1 MEKEL
6 GEAVDKTRMSD
17 DSFTGNK
24 ETYKRGQNPNSLA
37 NLKPYPKGV
46 SGNPDGR
53 PKKYVKLA
61 KALDKVGQKTTSWNE
76 PNQTFKEA
84 VLDKIWRQAFM
95 YGSVPHIKMLAE
107 LGCLD
112 GDE

>member
-6 GEAVDKTRMSD
+6 GESVDNRRLSD
-17 DSFTGNK
+17 DSSTGNS
-24 ETYKRGQNPNSLA
+24 ETHKKGHNPNSLA

-61 KALDKVGQKTTSWNE
+61 KALDRVGKKTTSWNE
-76 PNQTFKEA
+76 PNQTFKDA
-84 VLDKIWRQAFM
+84 VLDKIWTQAYM

-112 GDE
+112 DK

>member
-1 MEKEL
+1 MSL
-6 GEAVDKTRMSD
+6 DKTRLSD

-24 ETYKRGQNPNSLA
+24 ETHERGQNPNSLA
-37 NLKPYPKGV
+37 NLKPYPKDV

-61 KALDKVGQKTTSWNE
+61 KALDKVGEKTTSWNE
-76 PNQTFKEA
+76 PNQTLREA
-84 VLDKIWRQAFM
+84 VLDKIWTQAYM

-112 GDE
+112 DK

>member
-1 MEKEL
+1 MAHTPTNDDEKEKISSNIKDEEYSP
-6 GEAVDKTRMSD
+6 GTH
-17 DSFTGNK
+17 
-24 ETYKRGQNPNSLA
+24 PNSLK
-37 NLKPYPKGV
+37 NLKPFPKGV

-84 VLDKIWRQAFM
+84 VLDKIWTQAYM
-95 YGSVPHIKMLAE
+95 YGSVSHIKMLAE

>member
-1 MEKEL
+1 MS
-6 GEAVDKTRMSD
+6 ADKQQDNSKR
-17 DSFTGNK
+17 FTGNR
-24 ETYKRGQNPNSLA
+24 ETYKRGQNPKSLA
-37 NLKPYPKGV
+37 NLKPYPEGV

-53 PKKYVKLA
+53 PRKYVKLA

-84 VLDKIWRQAFM
+84 VLDEIWKQAYM
-95 YGSVPHIKMLAE
+95 YGSVSHIKMLAG

-112 GDE
+112 EDE

>member
-1 MEKEL
+1 MS
-6 GEAVDKTRMSD
+6 ADKQQDNSKR
-17 DSFTGNK
+17 FTGNR
-24 ETYKRGQNPNSLA
+24 ETYKRGQNPKSLA
-37 NLKPYPKGV
+37 NLKPYPEGV

-53 PKKYVKLA
+53 PRKYVKLA
-61 KALDKVGQKTTSWNE
+61 KALDKVGQKTTSWNK

-84 VLDKIWRQAFM
+84 TLEAIWHKAFM

>member
-6 GEAVDKTRMSD
+6 GESVDNRRLSD
-17 DSFTGNK
+17 DSSTGNS
-24 ETYKRGQNPNSLA
+24 ETHKRGQNPNSLA

-61 KALDKVGQKTTSWNE
+61 KALDKVGQKTPSWNE
-76 PNQTFKEA
+76 PNQAVKEA
-84 VLDKIWRQAFM
+84 VLDKIWTQAYM

>member
-6 GEAVDKTRMSD
+6 GESVDNRRLSD
-17 DSFTGNK
+17 DSFTGNS
-24 ETYKRGQNPNSLA
+24 ETHKKGHNPNSLA

-61 KALDKVGQKTTSWNE
+61 KALDRVGKKTTSWNE
-76 PNQTFKEA
+76 PNQTFKDA
-84 VLDKIWRQAFM
+84 VLDKIWTQAYM

-112 GDE
+112 DK

>member
-6 GEAVDKTRMSD
+6 GESVDNRRLSD
-17 DSFTGNK
+17 DSSTGNS
-24 ETYKRGQNPNSLA
+24 ETHKKGHNPNSLA

-61 KALDKVGQKTTSWNE
+61 KALDRVGKKTTSWNE
-76 PNQTFKEA
+76 PNQTFKDA
-84 VLDKIWRQAFM
+84 VLDKIWTQA
-95 YGSVPHIKMLAE
+95 SI
-107 LGCLD
+107 
-112 GDE
+112 